1 MDGSPVGRSHCEA
14 MPHTEKELWS
24 RSFPVGAPD
33 KEALGKIVEEDH
45 DPAET
50 DYYEAVADPT
60 YVLIERT
67 QRRFRGMLRRRLR
80 HRPH

>member
-1 MDGSPVGRSHCEA
+1 

-33 KEALGKIVEEDH
+33 KEALGRLVDEEH

-50 DYYEAVADPT
+50 EYYEAAADPT
-60 YVLIERT
+60 YVLIER
-67 QRRFRGMLRRRLR
+67 QRRRFRAMLRRRLR
-80 HRPH
+80 HRSTPEPRTCP